1 MKKRESLKRVL
12 YTMLLCNWFI
22 LSYYIAVLSASKK
35 VICNLKEAYAFLSV
49 SEGIPV
55 DTVTLCLKVLVFYA
69 ALSLLILLKE
79 EICQENKTNVHLIC
93 LGEMFL
99 SFVLIRAMNFYYSG
113 IALLVLADLLYYADK
128 KGLRVAYVIIQIL
141 EFVFGSDKILGYFY
155 NNIQFSSYLYCFHPV
170 ARSWIVAV
178 ESSMTFINIFLF
190 VIFALLMIM
199 RQKNENSRILLLNTA
214 LSRKNVQLQE
224 ANIKLKEYSETIK
237 QMTEI
242 TERNRLA
249 REIHDT
255 LGHSLTGIVVSA
267 DAGRILMDTAPEEAK
282 IRFEV
287 IGATARQGLLDVR
300 RSIHALRPDALESH
314 DIESALEKMIQ
325 NARETTGTEISYDQT
340 AGDLILAQDEEDTLY
355 RIVQEGLTNAVRH
368 GHATSI
374 SVMVRREENSLKVS
388 IRDNGIGSQNVK
400 TGFGLDYMRERIEML
415 KGSLSYGNREDG
427 CLGFYLEAVI
437 PVRSWNP
444 EDEQ

>member
-1 MKKRESLKRVL
+1 M
-12 YTMLLCNWFI
+12 
-22 LSYYIAVLSASKK
+22 
-35 VICNLKEAYAFLSV
+35 
-49 SEGIPV
+49 
-55 DTVTLCLKVLVFYA
+55 
-69 ALSLLILLKE
+69 
-79 EICQENKTNVHLIC
+79 
-93 LGEMFL
+93 
-99 SFVLIRAMNFYYSG
+99 
-113 IALLVLADLLYYADK
+113 
-128 KGLRVAYVIIQIL
+128 
-141 EFVFGSDKILGYFY
+141 
-155 NNIQFSSYLYCFHPV
+155 
-170 ARSWIVAV
+170 
-178 ESSMTFINIFLF
+178 
-190 VIFALLMIM
+190 
-199 RQKNENSRILLLNTA
+199 LNTA

-237 QMTEI
+237 QMTEV

-368 GHATSI
+368 GQATSI
-374 SVMVRREENSLKVS
+374 SVMVKREENSLKVS

-415 KGSLSYGNREDG
+415 KVSLSYGNREDG